1 MFHVPRVYFRI
12 TDLKSDLSL
21 KWSSNLR
28 IFCKAEKEQ
37 FSKFVKRK

>member
-1 MFHVPRVYFRI
+1 MYFRI

-28 IFCKAEKEQ
+28 ISAKEKWNN
-37 FSKFVKRK
+37 FPNS